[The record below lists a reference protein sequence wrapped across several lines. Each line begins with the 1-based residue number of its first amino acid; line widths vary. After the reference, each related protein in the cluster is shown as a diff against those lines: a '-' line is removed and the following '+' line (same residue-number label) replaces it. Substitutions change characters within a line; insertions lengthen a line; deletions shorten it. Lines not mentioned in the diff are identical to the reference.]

1 MQSCV
6 IYTFGERR
14 EREKKKKEERE
25 REKKVVG
32 GDGDGGKEGE
42 KSQFALD
49 KARLWLSVDVITVEE
64 QTFEGYVSGQ

>member
-14 EREKKKKEERE
+14 ERKKKEEEE
-25 REKKVVG
+25 REKKRGPG

>member
-1 MQSCV
+1 MKFSPCPNTIRQMQSCV

-14 EREKKKKEERE
+14 ERKKKRRERE
-25 REKKVVG
+25 RKKGGG

-49 KARLWLSVDVITVEE
+49 KARL
-64 QTFEGYVSGQ
+64 